1 MKQIN
6 SFGGQEFKD
15 MFAAGGIW
23 LEKSVPDINA
33 INVFPVPD
41 GDTGTNMFLTVRSVI
56 EEADRVSDS
65 SVSAVAKAMAQ
76 GALMGA
82 RGNSGVILSQFF
94 RGLAKGLDEKEH
106 ITGADWAIALD
117 EASRAAYRG
126 LSQPVEGTMLTV
138 LKDASRAAGE
148 AARAAPDN
156 LTKVTEAAVE
166 AARDSVARTPLLLDV
181 LREAG
186 VVDAGGQG
194 VYVLLEGTLRYLE
207 GKVEEMK
214 YRRPQLVAAELPVAA
229 KAAPLVAETEEPY
242 GYCTNF
248 LLEGRKLNPDKIRK
262 KMESKGQSVV
272 VVGDETTIR
281 VHIHTYDPGDI
292 IRYATSLGALHQ
304 LQVQNMDDQHVGF
317 IEMQKE
323 RLPSLEIGVVAVA
336 AGSGMREVFRSL
348 GAAAIVPGGQT
359 MNPSV
364 QEILQAVD
372 SVPPQKIILLP
383 NNKNIILAASQV
395 HSLTSKEIAVIP
407 SRTMPQGIAAL
418 IAFNYEGGIEENVQA
433 MEEAVATVKTVEIT
447 EAARSTQLQGL
458 KIKKG
463 QAIAIVDDENLV
475 AAGDNTAEVL
485 FEALDKAGIESA
497 EVVTVYYGAD
507 IEAAQAEQVVQKIR
521 DKYPEKQVEMVSG
534 GQPHYRYIVSL
545 E

>member
-1 MKQIN
+1 MKQIR
-6 SFGGQEFKD
+6 SCDGQEFRD
-15 MFAAGGIW
+15 MFVAGSSW

-41 GDTGTNMFLTVRSVI
+41 GDTGTNMFLTMRAVM
-56 EEADRVSDS
+56 EEADRITSS

-94 RGLAKGLDEKEH
+94 RGLAKGFDEKET
-106 ITGADWAIALD
+106 ITGSDFAVALD

-138 LKDASRAAGE
+138 LKDVSKAAEE
-148 AARAAPDN
+148 AARTNPDN
-156 LTKVTEAAVE
+156 LTRVTEAAVD
-166 AARDSVARTPLLLDV
+166 AAKDSVARTPLLLDV

-194 VYVLLEGTLRYLE
+194 VYVILEGALRYLE
-207 GKVEEMK
+207 GNVEEMK
-214 YRRPQLVAAELPVAA
+214 YRRPQMVAAELPSGA
-229 KAAPLVAETEEPY
+229 KAAPLVAEAEAPY

-248 LLEGRKLNPDKIRK
+248 LLEGHKLRPDKIRK
-262 KMESKGQSVV
+262 KLESKGQSIV
-272 VVGDETTIR
+272 VVGDENTVR
-281 VHIHTYDPGDI
+281 VHIHTYDPGGV
-292 IRYATSLGALHQ
+292 IRYATSLGTLHQ

-323 RLPSLEIGVVAVA
+323 KLLNLDIGVIAVA
-336 AGSGMREVFRSL
+336 AGSGMRDVFRSL

-364 QEILQAVD
+364 QEILKAVE
-372 SVPPQKIILLP
+372 SVPSQKVILLP

-395 HSLTSKEIAVIP
+395 HSLTPKEIAVIP
-407 SRTMPQGIAAL
+407 TKTVPQGIAAL
-418 IAFNYEGGIEENVQA
+418 IAFNYEGGMEENIQA
-433 MEEAVATVKTVEIT
+433 MEEAIATVKTVEIT

-463 QAIAIVDDENLV
+463 QVIAIIDDEHLV
-475 AAGDNTAEVL
+475 TAGDNLAEVL
-485 FEALDKAGIESA
+485 FEALDKTDIGSA

-507 IEAAQAEQVVQKIR
+507 IEAAQAEQIVNRIH

-534 GQPHYRYIVSL
+534 GQQHYRYIVSL